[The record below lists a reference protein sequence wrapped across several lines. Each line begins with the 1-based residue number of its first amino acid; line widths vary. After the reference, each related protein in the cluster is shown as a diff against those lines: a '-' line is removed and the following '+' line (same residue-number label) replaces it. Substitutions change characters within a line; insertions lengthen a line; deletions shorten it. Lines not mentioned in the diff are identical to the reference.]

1 MNLRLDSS
9 TRYFRKRL
17 LSLDTQVLL
26 FTTINSN
33 QVIVMSN
40 DNQDVHSVFWI
51 SVLRAQFAGKEDVIF
66 IVGLNYRRSA
76 LQHSSG
82 NNCRLRQCY
91 VIGTEARSIGYG

>member
-40 DNQDVHSVFWI
+40 DNQDVHSVF
-51 SVLRAQFAGKEDVIF
+51 
-66 IVGLNYRRSA
+66 
-76 LQHSSG
+76 
-82 NNCRLRQCY
+82 
-91 VIGTEARSIGYG
+91 